1 MPHLQGLARLV
12 AADMIG
18 MGGSDKLS
26 PCGPDRYTYAEQ
38 RDYLFALWDALDLG
52 DNVTRVLHDFQPSEA
67 RCWAVVARN
76 HGSIWAVTFAQT
88 GFSGIPW
95 PVFSRVTMVA
105 PIASAS
111 A

>member
-26 PCGPDRYTYAEQ
+26 PCGPDRYNYAEQ

-52 DNVTRVLHDFQPSEA
+52 DNVTVPY
-67 RCWAVVARN
+67 WAGVARS

>member
-26 PCGPDRYTYAEQ
+26 PCGPDRYNYAEQ

-52 DNVTRVLHDFQPSEA
+52 DNVTLVLHDWGVQYSA
-67 RCWAVVARN
+67 Y
-76 HGSIWAVTFAQT
+76 
-88 GFSGIPW
+88 
-95 PVFSRVTMVA
+95 
-105 PIASAS
+105 SAS
-111 A
+111 PNAAMTLVGRIRTTSSPGTPLRRPNSSARSRPM

>member
-26 PCGPDRYTYAEQ
+26 PCGPDRYNYAEQ

-52 DNVTRVLHDFQPSEA
+52 DNVTRVLHDFQPA
-67 RCWAVVARN
+67 
-76 HGSIWAVTFAQT
+76 
-88 GFSGIPW
+88 
-95 PVFSRVTMVA
+95 
-105 PIASAS
+105 
-111 A
+111 